1 MIKSLVLTLLAASG
15 AFSAAAVRLPPLVP
29 VEAPPPPPVS
39 VVLGNDSRTW
49 SHSNQCQLCKVVADF
64 IEAHEDVICAKEDKK
79 CAEFITDEFD
89 DVICKILCETEL
101 RKKWFD
107 IL

>member
-1 MIKSLVLTLLAASG
+1 MIKSLILTLLAASG

-29 VEAPPPPPVS
+29 VEAPPPPPVP

-49 SHSNQCQLCKVVADF
+49 SISNQCQLCKVVADF
-64 IEAHEDVICAKEDKK
+64 IEAHEDVICAKGDKK
-79 CAEFITDEFD
+79 CTEFITE
-89 DVICKILCETEL
+89 DVMCKILCETEL